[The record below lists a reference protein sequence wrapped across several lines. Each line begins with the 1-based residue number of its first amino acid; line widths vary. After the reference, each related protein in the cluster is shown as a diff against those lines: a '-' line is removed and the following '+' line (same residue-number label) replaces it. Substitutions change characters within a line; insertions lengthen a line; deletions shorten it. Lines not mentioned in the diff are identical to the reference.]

1 MPRESAFTYSLINNI
16 DRGLNAIVLAL
27 ARRLD
32 ECAISGLNE
41 TIPTFRSLTVFY
53 EPVVLSRTAAR
64 RGHIAGILYDLRIT
78 QGGGRTWRLPVCYDP
93 EMAPDLIDVAGR
105 TSLTTA
111 QVVERHSGVTYHV
124 YMLGFL
130 PGLAYMGDVPPEL
143 VLPRLVSPRQ
153 KIPAG
158 MLGIAMA
165 MSLIM
170 PRETPSGLNLIGRSP
185 VAMWRHSDKP
195 HTEDSTLLAPGD
207 NVIYQPIS
215 LREYELLAAK
225 AAGGE
230 PRGRA
235 GEHEP
240 DWPEGQTGGRLVKP
254 ALHILNPGLMTTVQD
269 LGRSGFHNLGIGTS
283 GALDPVALRLANLLV
298 GNEPGTG
305 GLEVLYLGP
314 AIEIEAEDVRMSFV
328 GAAATVEI
336 LPDASA
342 CSGTRIETMRSV
354 LMKRGEVVC
363 IGSLTGGA
371 VLYVGVEGGFDIQPI
386 LGSVSTN
393 IRGGTGAWRGRAR

>member
-1 MPRESAFTYSLINNI
+1 MVDYRILTAGDTAIVVEFGDNI

-53 EPVVLSRTAAR
+53 EPVVLSRTALE
-64 RGHIAGILYDLRIT
+64 GHIAGIMHDLRIT

-105 TSLTTA
+105 TGLTTA
-111 QVVERHSGVTYHV
+111 QVVERHSGVVYRV

-143 VLPRLVSPRQ
+143 VLPRLVSPRH

-158 MLGIAMA
+158 SLGIAMA

-195 HTEDSTLLAPGD
+195 DTEDSTLLAPGD

-215 LREYELLAAK
+215 LREYEVLAAK

-230 PRGRA
+230 LDLEP
-235 GEHEP
+235 EHEP
-240 DWPEGQTGGRLVKP
+240 AKEQTG
-254 ALHILNPGLMTTVQD
+254 
-269 LGRSGFHNLGIGTS
+269 
-283 GALDPVALRLANLLV
+283 
-298 GNEPGTG
+298 
-305 GLEVLYLGP
+305 
-314 AIEIEAEDVRMSFV
+314 
-328 GAAATVEI
+328 
-336 LPDASA
+336 
-342 CSGTRIETMRSV
+342 
-354 LMKRGEVVC
+354 
-363 IGSLTGGA
+363 
-371 VLYVGVEGGFDIQPI
+371 
-386 LGSVSTN
+386 LGS
-393 IRGGTGAWRGRAR
+393 